1 LKKLCTY
8 QEANFAHTKKLSPN
22 KQVEQDYR
30 GGWENIATQRLLSQV
45 SLKNTTPPE
54 KLQNPTRSSE
64 TAILPHTAP
73 SPPARHPT
81 THNNPLD
88 PTKKPNPQ
96 LKYKVIIWKKAAT
109 TKQTHTQTSENT
121 GRAKPIP

>member
-54 KLQNPTRSSE
+54 KLQNPTRSD
-64 TAILPHTAP
+64 TIPQHGFKP
-73 SPPARHPT
+73 VKKF
-81 THNNPLD
+81 
-88 PTKKPNPQ
+88 TKPQKHQKP
-96 LKYKVIIWKKAAT
+96 
-109 TKQTHTQTSENT
+109 
-121 GRAKPIP
+121 